1 MPFTNTSSLTSSDA
15 NNLVRGLHK
24 DNTTYSTSGTGEDD
38 LASYTMTGGTMGA
51 TGAII
56 IFATGTITGTNGQK
70 DVDLYFGGSVI
81 ATIVRSAA
89 TTNDWT
95 YICKISNT
103 SASAQRI
110 EVWKSTDSAA
120 TMSFDYTTAAIATAS
135 NAIIKVTGE
144 CANAADTVS
153 QTKFEIFVVQIA

>member
-1 MPFTNTSSLTSSDA
+1 MPFTSTSTLTAADA
-15 NNLVRGLHK
+15 SNFLRGLHK
-24 DNTTYSTSGTGEDD
+24 DNTTYSTSSTGEDD
-38 LASYTMTGGTMGA
+38 LASFTMTGGTMGA
-51 TGAII
+51 TGAIL
-56 IFATGTITGTNGQK
+56 IFAAGTITGTNGQK

-95 YICKISNT
+95 FICKISNT
-103 SASAQRI
+103 SASVQRI

-135 NAIIKVTGE
+135 NQIIKVTGE
-144 CANAADTVS
+144 CANGSDTVS
-153 QTKFEIFVVQIA
+153 QTKFEIFVVQIS